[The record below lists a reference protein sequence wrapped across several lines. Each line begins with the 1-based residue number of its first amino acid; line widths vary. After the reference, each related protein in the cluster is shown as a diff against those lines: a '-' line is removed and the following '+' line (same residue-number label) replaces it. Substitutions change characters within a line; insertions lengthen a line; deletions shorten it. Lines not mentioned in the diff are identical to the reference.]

1 MPCGI
6 GEYARSLAHA
16 LLSVEPGVEILV
28 FSTREAGGEP
38 YRDGDIVVIP
48 SYDRLAASYSSLL
61 DALAEHGGVDI
72 LHLHHEYGIY
82 GDGPAIIEALLEA
95 RRERLA
101 RRVIATLHTVYHPRG
116 VEGKQ
121 ARLETQGMASKLDAV
136 VVHSTIQEFELYSQ
150 GFSLSRV
157 HRIPHGTSINPYT
170 GQNPYKLLSSLGIE
184 KVDGRIIAV
193 PGFLRPDKGLDTMIE
208 AFSKLSRNGRY
219 TLIVAGEPQGRGA
232 DRVEATLARALDRL
246 SGIVL
251 LHRYLSEDQLLR
263 LAAAAD
269 ILVLPYRDRPGKYS
283 VSGILHLSMG
293 SMKPIIGTRVPRLV
307 ELYQYAPRLVVPP
320 SSPDELAS
328 KIAWVDHNYDYAV
341 AYMSNVYGYAVRT
354 LWPRMARRHLELYRT
369 LLGAVG

>member
-1 MPCGI
+1 M
-6 GEYARSLAHA
+6 
-16 LLSVEPGVEILV
+16 V

-38 YRDGDIVVIP
+38 YRDGDIAIVP
-48 SYDRLAASYSSLL
+48 SYDRAAADYTGLL

-82 GDGPAIIEALLEA
+82 GDGPAIMEALLEA

-101 RRVIATLHTVYHPRG
+101 RRVLATLHTVYHPRG
-116 VEGKQ
+116 AVGRPE
-121 ARLETQGMASKLDAV
+121 RLETQQAASKLDAV

-170 GQNPYKLLSSLGIE
+170 GQNPYKLLSSLGVE
-184 KVDGRIIAV
+184 GVSGRIIAV

-208 AFSKLSRNGRY
+208 AFSKLGDKGRY
-219 TLIVAGEPQGRGA
+219 TLVIAGEPQGKGA
-232 DRVEATLARALDRL
+232 EKVEAELAAAIERL
-246 SGIVL
+246 RGVVMVR
-251 LHRYLSEDQLLR
+251 RYLSEDQLLR

-320 SSPDELAS
+320 SNPGELAS
-328 KIAWVDHNYDYAV
+328 KIVWVDRNYDYAV

-354 LWPRMARRHLELYRT
+354 LWPRMARRHLELYRS
-369 LLGAVG
+369 LLGGSSAA